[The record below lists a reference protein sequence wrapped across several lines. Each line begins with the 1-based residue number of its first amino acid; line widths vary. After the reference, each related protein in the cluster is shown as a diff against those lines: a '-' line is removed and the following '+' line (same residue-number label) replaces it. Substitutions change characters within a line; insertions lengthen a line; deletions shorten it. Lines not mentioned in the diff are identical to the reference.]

1 MSKEFKNII
10 ADLQKNPKSIASY
23 LSDPELFLKDK
34 NISVEERE
42 ALMARNIESLN
53 DLGLS
58 VEESVGALS
67 GAHSQ
72 RCGNRI
78 ERI

>member
-1 MSKEFKNII
+1 M
-10 ADLQKNPKSIASY
+10 
-23 LSDPELFLKDK
+23 
-34 NISVEERE
+34 EERE